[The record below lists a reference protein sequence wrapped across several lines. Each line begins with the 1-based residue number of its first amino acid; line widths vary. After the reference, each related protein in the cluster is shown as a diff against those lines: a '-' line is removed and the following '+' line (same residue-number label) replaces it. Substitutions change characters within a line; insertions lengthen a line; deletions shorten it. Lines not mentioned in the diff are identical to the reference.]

1 MKITLDIPD
10 RLAESHSFSQ
20 VDWLQEVAVALFQQE
35 LVTLGTASQLAGM
48 HQMAFQELLYD
59 RGISLHYDLA
69 DYQADIASLR
79 DNHWR

>member
-10 RLAESHSFSQ
+10 SLADSHTLSQ
-20 VDWLQEVAVALFQQE
+20 VNWLQEVAVALFQQE
-35 LVTLGTASQLAGM
+35 LVTLGTASHLAGM
-48 HQMAFQELLYD
+48 NQMVFQELLYD

-69 DYQADIASLR
+69 DYQADVASLR

>member
-10 RLAESHSFSQ
+10 SLAENHTLSQ

-35 LVTLGTASQLAGM
+35 LVTLGRASQLAGM
-48 HQMAFQELLYD
+48 SQIAFQELLYD

-79 DNHWR
+79 DNNWR

>member
-10 RLAESHSFSQ
+10 RLAESHTFSQ

-48 HQMAFQELLYD
+48 NQMAFQELLYD

-79 DNHWR
+79 DNNWR

>member
-10 RLAESHSFSQ
+10 RLAESHTFSQ

-48 HQMAFQELLYD
+48 NQMAFQGLLYD

-79 DNHWR
+79 DNNWR

>member
-10 RLAESHSFSQ
+10 HLVESHTLSQ

-35 LVTLGTASQLAGM
+35 LVTLGTASKLAGM
-48 HQMAFQELLYD
+48 NQMAFQELLYD